1 MQQQEPAAHL
11 QRKSFP
17 SGPAAAACG
26 LFTGWTGCYQQPRSC
41 HEPSKYGWPCY
52 GQALTCCYDHMLTI
66 CSISK
71 YTWSMAK
78 YKLKDMAILGSTSV
92 VLLALSLDNF
102 TLSWKITIFSL
113 TVFFFGSTS
122 KTQKIEL

>member
-1 MQQQEPAAHL
+1 
-11 QRKSFP
+11 
-17 SGPAAAACG
+17 
-26 LFTGWTGCYQQPRSC
+26 
-41 HEPSKYGWPCY
+41 
-52 GQALTCCYDHMLTI
+52 
-66 CSISK
+66 
-71 YTWSMAK
+71 MAK